1 MAKARG
7 VHASNGYGGRV
18 GAWLGA
24 RSWCGQTGGRRP
36 GRVRGAR
43 RGSATAA
50 ALRLAGK
57 SWQQPAVRARARA
70 CRVAVNEMGRQGKGE
85 WLPGQ

>member
-1 MAKARG
+1 VWG
-7 VHASNGYGGRV
+7 CV

-36 GRVRGAR
+36 NRGAR

-50 ALRLAGK
+50 ALRLASK
-57 SWQQPAVRARARA
+57 SWQQPAMHARARA
-70 CRVAVNEMGRQGKGE
+70 CRVAVNEMGRQGKGA